1 MLGEA
6 AGSAGCAR
14 FGVGLGGV
22 TTEPQGVNMPHV
34 AGAETQQVEIPLFD
48 LRLEPQDLEAVAET
62 LRSGRLA
69 MGPRT
74 EEFERRFAEHVG
86 ARHAVAVSSC
96 TAALH
101 LAYLSAGVGPGDE
114 VIVPSFT
121 FAATASAVIYC
132 GATPVFADIVGLQDP
147 SIDPEAIEALITPRT
162 KAVGVVHFAG
172 YPVAIE
178 RIARLCDDND
188 LALIEDAAH
197 APSAQVGGRML
208 GTFGLAGCYSFFSNK
223 ILSVGEG
230 GLLATDD
237 DAVAT
242 LARLQRSQGI
252 ASGTRG
258 YDVIE
263 LGWNYRIDEP
273 RSALALSRLPRL
285 EADIERRR
293 ELVRRYRSRLSEL
306 EGVTVPYRDEDVSA
320 SSCYVMPVMVDAAV
334 RKAVRASLREQG
346 VQTSI
351 LYPAVHEFTAY
362 RERFPGV
369 TLPRTELAAGSE
381 ITLPLYPHLTESAQD
396 HVIKSFAAALETQ

>member
-1 MLGEA
+1 
-6 AGSAGCAR
+6 
-14 FGVGLGGV
+14 
-22 TTEPQGVNMPHV
+22 MPHV

-121 FAATASAVIYC
+121 FAATASAVVYC

-208 GTFGLAGCYSFFSNK
+208 GTFGLAGCFSFFSNK

-242 LARLQRSQGI
+242 LARLQRSQGM
-252 ASGTRG
+252 AWGTRG
-258 YDVIE
+258 RGAPRADDYDVIE

-293 ELVRRYRSRLSEL
+293 ELVQRYRSRLSEL

-381 ITLPLYPHLTESAQD
+381 ITLPLYPHLAESAQD
-396 HVIKSFAAALETQ
+396 HVIKSFAAALEAQ